1 MKESVNWT
9 GIKQQSSNHNKYN
22 HELYQKMNRETVSML
37 VIGYSTAVELE
48 EAINA
53 LQLSGVVKEWKMTKG
68 TEGSKDPR

>member
-1 MKESVNWT
+1 
-9 GIKQQSSNHNKYN
+9 
-22 HELYQKMNRETVSML
+22 MNRETVSML

-53 LQLSGVVKEWKMTKG
+53 LQLSGVVKEWKMTEG

>member
-22 HELYQKMNRETVSML
+22 HELYPKMNRETVSVL
-37 VIGYSTAVELE
+37 EIGYSTSVELE

-53 LQLSGVVKEWKMTKG
+53 LQLSGVVKE
-68 TEGSKDPR
+68 